1 MHIYNVC
8 IRGSGTLGQS
18 GCGRICV
25 PDPSSSA
32 NLDSQIWVA
41 ASTSPYFWTNSAR
54 VSQHLAPHFR
64 CRVLSD
70 IRRYKLL
77 SFHCPWQ
84 LVHSSRRR
92 ASFSELRCAALPAA
106 RISRG
111 VLEPEAFIRCTRL
124 AWLIWWIHE
133 FKYNQDMIDRSIPR
147 RSKHFFCLD
156 DIPKNGSIISSRNF

>member
-1 MHIYNVC
+1 MCETERSKSTCWNSNYNILAWEHPSGSMC
-8 IRGSGTLGQS
+8 IRGSRTLGQS
-18 GCGRICV
+18 GCGRICA

-54 VSQHLAPHFR
+54 VNQHLAPRFR
-64 CRVLSD
+64 CLVVSD
-70 IRRYKLL
+70 SRRYKLL

-106 RISRG
+106 WISRG
-111 VLEPEAFIRCTRL
+111 VLEPEAFIRGV
-124 AWLIWWIHE
+124 W
-133 FKYNQDMIDRSIPR
+133 YD
-147 RSKHFFCLD
+147 
-156 DIPKNGSIISSRNF
+156 